1 MGKPGTERDPMSD
14 RDLAAV
20 KVGEQPEEDGLL
32 ACLECG
38 RWYRGLGGHVAGAHD
53 MTADEYR
60 QRHELPRNRGLWAED
75 ARRGAGARAKQRAG
89 RYPKAMKTR
98 LTGSRA
104 QVEHGVAARRESYK
118 RAGTQALMREHWDR
132 MAKEKRQRIRGKYE
146 DLAKAAGYSGID
158 DLIDQV
164 KDESSAVLA
173 QILGVSV
180 SGAKWVRRLHAAD
193 FNLDHHPPAPAPMP
207 AEDRAQLRPGDQPM
221 SETHVLCRVCGQW
234 LRSLSR
240 HVSVKHQLNVDDYR
254 RRFAIAADS
263 SLVPSAVAQA
273 NQQARVE
280 RRDRWARAHGYAGIE
295 DLLTRTRDWPA
306 PRVAAL
312 LGVTPTAI
320 HSWRRRIA

>member
-1 MGKPGTERDPMSD
+1 MGKPGHERSPMTEA
-14 RDLAAV
+14 DLAAV

-60 QRHELPRNRGLWAED
+60 ERHELPRNPGLWAED

-89 RYPKAMKTR
+89 RYPKAIKTR

-132 MAKEKRQRIRGKYE
+132 MGKQKRQRIRVKYE
-146 DLAKAAGYSGID
+146 DLAKAAGYAGID
-158 DLIDQV
+158 DLIDKV
-164 KDESSAVLA
+164 KDESASVLA
-173 QILGVSV
+173 EILGVSV

-193 FNLDHHPPAPAPMP
+193 FNLDHHPPAPAPMLG
-207 AEDRAQLRPGDQPM
+207 EDLDQLRLGDQPM
-221 SETHVLCRVCGQW
+221 TETHVLCRVCGHW
-234 LRSLSR
+234 LRSLAR
-240 HVSVKHQLNVDDYR
+240 HVTVKHQMSADDYR
-254 RRFAIAADS
+254 RRFTIEAAAP
-263 SLVPSAVAQA
+263 LVPAAVAQA

-280 RRDRWARAHGYAGIE
+280 RRDR
-295 DLLTRTRDWPA
+295 
-306 PRVAAL
+306 
-312 LGVTPTAI
+312 
-320 HSWRRRIA
+320 